1 MKKFD
6 LHLGCSDLLRTLRCL
21 PDILSCIVLSMKGN
35 SIDILPPIAKNCT
48 TFSSMGGLKNT
59 HSYLATYIAISFVV
73 RRSDNYRIMDSD
85 IWMRFLATMV
95 SYSRL
100 QDYGDCYMAD
110 MEHVC
115 VFTPSNVRA

>member
-21 PDILSCIVLSMKGN
+21 PDILPCIVLSMKGN

-73 RRSDNYRIMDSD
+73 RRSDNYRIMGSD

-95 SYSRL
+95 SYSL
-100 QDYGDCYMAD
+100 MGTAIWLTWSMFVSLPLL
-110 MEHVC
+110 M
-115 VFTPSNVRA
+115 